1 MSPEMDLGLMV
12 LIALAGCAACYALV
26 VWKVRQMVTAR
37 DLTIA
42 DELGALDAAIQAL
55 ETRLAEHHLI
65 SLASGGEG
73 KTEEAPA
80 SGAEASGRATEP
92 DPVSDAEVTGEI
104 KAVIAAAAIAAL
116 GEKAAVRSVRLVPAH
131 AASPWSQQGRAM
143 VQGSHN
149 ARARR

>member
-12 LIALAGCAACYALV
+12 LVALAGCASCYALV
-26 VWKVRQMVTAR
+26 VRKVRQIVTAR

-55 ETRLAEHHLI
+55 ETRLAEQKLI
-65 SLASGGEG
+65 SLAG
-73 KTEEAPA
+73 KTQSTAANERETELAPE
-80 SGAEASGRATEP
+80 SE
-92 DPVSDAEVTGEI
+92 AEVTGEI
-104 KAVIAAAAIAAL
+104 KAVIAAATIAAL
-116 GEKAAVRSVRLVPAH
+116 GEKAAVRSVRSVPG
-131 AASPWSQQGRAM
+131 ASPWSQQGRAM

>member
-1 MSPEMDLGLMV
+1 MSSEMDLGLMV

-26 VWKVRQMVTAR
+26 VRKVRQIVATR
-37 DLTIA
+37 DLRIA

-55 ETRLAEHHLI
+55 ETRLAGHHLI
-65 SLASGGEG
+65 SAASAGAGE
-73 KTEEAPA
+73 TQATVA
-80 SGAEASGRATEP
+80 AGAEASV
-92 DPVSDAEVTGEI
+92 DPESDAEVTGEI

-116 GEKAAVRSVRLVPAH
+116 GEKAAVRSVRSMPTH

>member
-1 MSPEMDLGLMV
+1 MSPEMDLGLMLLV
-12 LIALAGCAACYALV
+12 ALAGCAACYALV
-26 VWKVRQMVTAR
+26 VRKVRQIVTAR

-55 ETRLAEHHLI
+55 ETRLAEQKLI
-65 SLASGGEG
+65 SLAGRTQS
-73 KTEEAPA
+73 AAVP
-80 SGAEASGRATEP
+80 GAEANERETEF
-92 DPVSDAEVTGEI
+92 DPESKAEVTGEI

-116 GEKAAVRSVRLVPAH
+116 GEKAAVRSVRSVPG
-131 AASPWSQQGRAM
+131 ASPWSQQGRAM

>member
-1 MSPEMDLGLMV
+1 MTPEIDLGLMV

-26 VWKVRQMVTAR
+26 VRKVRQIVTAR

-65 SLASGGEG
+65 SLAS
-73 KTEEAPA
+73 A
-80 SGAEASGRATEP
+80 GAGSTGATAKDTEASGRATEV
-92 DPVSDAEVTGEI
+92 DPGSEAEVTGEI
-104 KAVIAAAAIAAL
+104 KAVIAATAIAAL
-116 GEKAAVRSVRLVPAH
+116 GEKAAVRSVRSVPAG

-149 ARARR
+149 ARAGR